1 MSRKVF
7 ISVLG
12 TGFYGKCQYEHHGF
26 TSSNTRFIQQATLEW
41 LEAKKWDKNDIAYF
55 LLTDEARSSN
65 WKISNGR
72 RFNNYTKVEE
82 EYQDLESIVKGM
94 ELPFHVEG
102 VSIPKGKDENEIWEI
117 FDIVYHL
124 LNDGDLLY
132 VDMTHGYR
140 YLPMFMLVLGNYS
153 KFLKNVKVS
162 SLSYGNY
169 EERKDNKAPIISLMP
184 FSTLQDWTFAT
195 ANFKE
200 NGYSQKL
207 FQLSK
212 GQLETAY
219 KKSARPDLK
228 DVTLNNCLASLS
240 KIVDQRLT
248 CRGLD
253 VIGSKDVKKACN
265 QLDSIEVKIKPQ
277 FIPLIEEMKA
287 ALKGFN
293 TESDIRN
300 LFSAARWCFKKHL
313 YQQAVTFLEEGVI
326 SFFCSRHGI
335 NYDDREKREL
345 VTSAFK
351 IKVMNTPIEEQ
362 RVKHEEWR
370 PILESILND
379 ELLSKK
385 ELVNSV
391 SDLVDF
397 RNDYNHCGMRVGA
410 MPAKRIK
417 DKTNNFISTIT
428 NILYPSTSTTDEQ
441 SPDNSRLFLNLT
453 NHPSALWEAKQ
464 LAAAGQYGTV
474 EDMPFP
480 DISPEATDRELL
492 DLAEKTAE
500 EILQKAEGADLTLHV
515 MGEMSFTY
523 RLVSLLKAEG
533 ITCVASTSERI
544 AEEQDGVKTSEFRFV
559 KFREY

>member
-1 MSRKVF
+1 
-7 ISVLG
+7 
-12 TGFYGKCQYEHHGF
+12 
-26 TSSNTRFIQQATLEW
+26 
-41 LEAKKWDKNDIAYF
+41 
-55 LLTDEARSSN
+55 
-65 WKISNGR
+65 
-72 RFNNYTKVEE
+72 
-82 EYQDLESIVKGM
+82 
-94 ELPFHVEG
+94 
-102 VSIPKGKDENEIWEI
+102 
-117 FDIVYHL
+117 
-124 LNDGDLLY
+124 
-132 VDMTHGYR
+132 
-140 YLPMFMLVLGNYS
+140 
-153 KFLKNVKVS
+153 
-162 SLSYGNY
+162 
-169 EERKDNKAPIISLMP
+169 
-184 FSTLQDWTFAT
+184 
-195 ANFKE
+195 
-200 NGYSQKL
+200 
-207 FQLSK
+207 
-212 GQLETAY
+212 
-219 KKSARPDLK
+219 
-228 DVTLNNCLASLS
+228 
-240 KIVDQRLT
+240 
-248 CRGLD
+248 
-253 VIGSKDVKKACN
+253 
-265 QLDSIEVKIKPQ
+265 
-277 FIPLIEEMKA
+277 
-287 ALKGFN
+287 
-293 TESDIRN
+293 
-300 LFSAARWCFKKHL
+300 
-313 YQQAVTFLEEGVI
+313 
-326 SFFCSRHGI
+326 
-335 NYDDREKREL
+335 
-345 VTSAFK
+345 
-351 IKVMNTPIEEQ
+351 MNTPIEEQ

-464 LAAAGQYGTV
+464 LATAGQYGTV

-515 MGEMSFTY
+515 MGEMTFTY